1 MRGCLALVLH
11 AHLPFVRHPDQPDF
25 LEEDWL
31 YEAILETYL
40 PLLGMLERIAQDR
53 LPVRLTLSISPTLLA
68 MLEDE
73 LLMKRC
79 GARIHRLCEL
89 AGKEVHRTASD
100 PQLNRLAQFYQ
111 HSFEHLRGEFEDHYR
126 RDLIRPFAALRREG
140 ILELITSCATHGFLP
155 LLRTVPSAV
164 WAQLAIGVGHFE
176 KVFGHSPSGIWL
188 PECGYYPGLDGLI
201 AAAGPRF
208 FFVEA
213 DGILDASPAPL
224 YDVHAPLYTPTGVA
238 AFGRDPSCS
247 QEVWSAISGFPADP
261 LYRDFYRDLGWEA
274 ESDYIRP
281 YVQPTGER
289 KAVGIKYFR
298 ITGATDSKELYQP
311 EAARERALSHARE
324 FLDSRE
330 RQFSALEPAIEGRRP
345 LVVAPYDAELFG
357 HWWFEGPIFLEA
369 VLREGSRRSNF
380 ELQAPPDF
388 LRENPENQV
397 AELSLSSWGEGGYA
411 GVWLNPANDWIY
423 PHLHRCAE
431 LMVALATDFPRPDDL
446 QRRALNQAARELLLA
461 QASDWAFILKTGSM
475 PEYAERRTR
484 EHIDSFLKLEQQC
497 RKGPIDADFL
507 FRTEHRDNL
516 FPELDYKIYAAQLPE
531 ALPVL

>member
-1 MRGCLALVLH
+1 MTGSLVLVLH
-11 AHLPFVRHPDQPDF
+11 AHLPFVRHPEQADF

-31 YEAILETYL
+31 YEAIVEAYL
-40 PLLGMLERIAQDR
+40 PLLGMLDRIAEDR

-68 MLEDE
+68 MFEDQ

-79 GARIHRLCEL
+79 ADRIDRLCEL
-89 AGKEVHRTASD
+89 AEKEVERTASD
-100 PQLNRLAQFYQ
+100 PQLNQLAQFYRR
-111 HSFEHLRGEFEDHYR
+111 SFEQRRAEFEDRYR
-126 RDLIRPFAALRREG
+126 RDLIRPFAALQREG
-140 ILELITSCATHGFLP
+140 ILELITSSATHGFLP

-164 WAQLAIGVGHFE
+164 WAQLAVGVRHFE
-176 KVFGHSPSGIWL
+176 AVFGRPPSGIWL

-224 YDVHAPLYTPTGVA
+224 YGAHAPVYTRTGVA
-238 AFGRDPSCS
+238 AFGRDPNCS
-247 QEVWSAISGFPADP
+247 QEVWSATTGFPGDP

-274 ESDYIRP
+274 ESNYIRP
-281 YVQPTGER
+281 YVQPTGDR

-298 ITGATDSKELYQP
+298 ITGATDSKQLYQP
-311 EAARERALSHARE
+311 ELARERALSHARE

-330 RQFSALEPAIEGRRP
+330 RQFSALGEAIQGRSP

-357 HWWFEGPIFLEA
+357 HWWYEGPLFLEA
-369 VLREGSRRSNF
+369 VLRDGSRRSNF
-380 ELQAPPDF
+380 ALRAPADF
-388 LRENPENQV
+388 LRENPENQI

-411 GVWLNPANDWIY
+411 EVWLNAANDWIY
-423 PHLHRCAE
+423 PHLHRCGR
-431 LMVALATDFPRPDDL
+431 LMVALAADFPRPDAK
-446 QRRALNQAARELLLA
+446 QQRALNQAARELLLA

-497 RKGPIDADFL
+497 RKRQIDVDFL
-507 FRTEHRDNL
+507 DRIESRDNL
-516 FPELDYKIYAAQLPE
+516 FPELDYKVYAAKLPE
-531 ALPVL
+531 ARPVL